1 MTYHHTGIP
10 VFEKMDGMMFV
21 DSLKVWVT
29 DAGASP
35 YKVEFLYFE
44 PDSPMAAAIQDET
57 HVAYVVENIDEA
69 VKGKS
74 VLWPVMQV
82 MPGLKIAFI
91 YDQGMPIELMQLG

>member
-1 MTYHHTGIP
+1 MAAAQ
-10 VFEKMDGMMFV
+10 VNSF
-21 DSLKVWVT
+21 VT

-44 PDSPMAAAIQDET
+44 PDSAMAAAIQDET
-57 HVAYVVENIDEA
+57 HVAYVVENIAEA

-74 VLWPVMQV
+74 VLWPVCEP

-91 YDQGMPIELMQLG
+91 YDQGMPVELMQVG

>member
-1 MTYHHTGIP
+1 MTYQHTGIP
-10 VFEKMDGMMFV
+10 VFEKMEGMMYV

-57 HVAYVVENIDEA
+57 HVAYSVDNIEEA

-74 VLWPVMQV
+74 ILWPVMQV

-91 YDQGMPIELMQLG
+91 YDQGMPVELMQMG